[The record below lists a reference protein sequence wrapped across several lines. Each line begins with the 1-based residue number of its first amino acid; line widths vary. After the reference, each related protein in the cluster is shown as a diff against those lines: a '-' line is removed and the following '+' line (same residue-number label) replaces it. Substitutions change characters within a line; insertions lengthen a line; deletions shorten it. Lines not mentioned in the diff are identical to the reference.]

1 MKNVIGVRKLN
12 IDDEILK
19 IEVDFLKDG
28 IAGYEYAYCIIDI
41 DDDTEEVKKV
51 INEQIMNTYSAENGY
66 LEVDWTIVDRML

>member
-28 IAGYEYAYCIIDI
+28 IAGYEYAYCIVDI
-41 DDDTEEVKKV
+41 DEDSDEVKEI
-51 INEQIMNTYSAENGY
+51 INEQIMNTDSFENGY
-66 LEVDWTIVDRML
+66 LEVDWVIVDRMA